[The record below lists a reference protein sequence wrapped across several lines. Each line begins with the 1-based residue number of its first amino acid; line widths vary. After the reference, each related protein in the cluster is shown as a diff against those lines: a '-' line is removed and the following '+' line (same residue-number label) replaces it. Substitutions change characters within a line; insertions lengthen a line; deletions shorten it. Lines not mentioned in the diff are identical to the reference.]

1 MLIGNSFRRT
11 LSHSTVTAADVAL
24 SRWVNERFPAWN
36 EILKSHDVARLTRR
50 HQWILSAL
58 SFVGRFPK
66 KRQFHGRPIGWLRS
80 DVDHWLGRCR
90 HVQAPCS
97 KLRLR
102 RPRFRR
108 HLSDAASGCV
118 ER

>member
-1 MLIGNSFRRT
+1 MCTDKSFRRT
-11 LSHSTVTAADVAL
+11 LSHSTVTAADVPL

-36 EILKSHDVARLTRR
+36 EILTSHDVARLTRR
-50 HQWILSAL
+50 HRWILSAL

-66 KRQFHGRPIGWLRS
+66 KRQFHGRAVGWLRT
-80 DVDHWLGRCR
+80 DVDHWLGRRR
-90 HVQAPCS
+90 HAQAPCS
-97 KLRLR
+97 KLRLG

-108 HLSDAASGCV
+108 HLSDAASGYV